1 MNIEVI
7 HGPNLNL
14 LGRREPGI
22 YGHATLAWIDAEMER
37 LGGELGVAVR
47 TFQSNHEG
55 ALVDRIQQAAEAA
68 DGFVI
73 NAGAYTHT
81 SIALADAL
89 AGVARPYVEV
99 HLSNVFSRE
108 RFRHRSYLAA
118 GAVGVISG
126 FGVDSYRLGLRAL
139 VEHLKGSAQVRECG
153 SAGVNG

>member
-14 LGRREPGI
+14 LGRREPEI
-22 YGHATLAWIDAEMER
+22 YGRAALAEIDQEMER
-37 LGGELGVAVR
+37 LGRELGARVR
-47 TFQSNHEG
+47 AFQSNHEG
-55 ALVDRIQQAAEAA
+55 ELIDRVQGAAADA

-118 GAVGVISG
+118 GAVGVVSG
-126 FGVDSYRLGLRAL
+126 FGVDSYRLGLRGL
-139 VEHLKGSAQVRECG
+139 IEHLTAVRRYEG
-153 SAGVNG
+153 ADVRK